1 MSTTSSHARRRP
13 PTLRDVAE
21 IAEVSIKTVSNVVN
35 DYPHVRP
42 STRARVQDAIA
53 ATGYRPQL
61 AAQQL
66 RTGAS
71 GIVTLAVPSLTF
83 SYFSHLAQT
92 FIDEAQ
98 GRGRTVVL
106 HTTSAGRDEEIEV
119 LRGFRRRLGDGIIFN
134 PMHVGEDYLAQMEH
148 VDQPTVFIGEHLS
161 DAHLPPGSDYVRID
175 NTRATAD
182 ATAHLLEGGRTRL
195 AFVGAMGRKD
205 PAPHSSSGLR
215 IEGFRQALWRH
226 DQDPSRSPIVE
237 VGDWHRADGREAVH
251 RLLET
256 HPDLDGLV
264 CGNDEIA
271 LGALAGLRDHGRSVP
286 EDVAVVGYDDSP
298 EASFSHPALTTIRP
312 DKEFLVRT
320 ALDMLIERINGYEG
334 ASRTITAPHRLVARE
349 SSPQP

>member
-1 MSTTSSHARRRP
+1 MPPSTRRARRRP

-21 IAEVSIKTVSNVVN
+21 IADVSIKTVSNVVH
-35 DYPHVRP
+35 DYPHVRE
-42 STRARVQDAIA
+42 STRTRVQEAIA

-71 GIVTLAVPSLTF
+71 GIVTLAVPSLNF
-83 SYFSHLAQT
+83 SYFSNLAQT

-119 LRGFRRRLGDGIIFN
+119 LRGFRRRLGDGVIFN
-134 PMHVGEDYLAQMEH
+134 PMQVGEDYLAQMEH

-182 ATAHLLEGGRTRL
+182 ATAHLLERGRRRL
-195 AFVGAMGRKD
+195 AFVGAMETTD

-226 DQDPSRSPIVE
+226 DLDPARAPIEE
-237 VGDWHRADGREAVH
+237 VADWHRADGREAAH
-251 RLLET
+251 RLLDA
-256 HPDLDGLV
+256 HPHLDGLV

-271 LGALAGLRDHGRSVP
+271 LGALAGLRDRGRTVP
-286 EDVAVVGYDDSP
+286 GDVAVVGYDDSP
-298 EASFSHPALTTIRP
+298 EALFAHPPLTTIRP
-312 DKEFLVRT
+312 DKQFLVKA

-334 ASRTITAPHRLVARE
+334 APRTITAPHELVVRGSTPE
-349 SSPQP
+349 G